1 MTDRLSVGAT
11 AAGPEGW
18 AAASRARG
26 TVDAVLLAG
35 AFFGANLGKAAYFGA
50 IIAGMSAPMMAYKL
64 IFGAGVLFPLFFLLL
79 RLRRWWPLYLFY
91 TLQLAFMTANLIS
104 FVNLDIHIKP
114 VQYVVL
120 FHEGLA
126 LIRYSAVPWSLEL
139 LVLLI
144 DLPVLLWMVGKRRQ
158 IRTALAES
166 RVLRPLAIGTAVV
179 MAATLIALQFGGHS
193 IAFLLSNP
201 WSGESRLI
209 KRYGV
214 AASNVVDIARLA
226 RDRDIESQFAYGPWI
241 ESEGRDPRHGN
252 ILLVQVEGLGA
263 NAIAHEFEGLPI
275 APYLTELAHGSVYY
289 PYTLTYHAAGGTSD
303 CEFSLINSVEALTSF
318 PSMKLRNYRYPNS
331 VARAL
336 ADGGYG
342 AFAFHGNYGSF
353 FNRDVAFRQMGYS
366 RFFDRLDM
374 GLPEAN
380 WGAKDEEVFE
390 FVLQTMQKQP
400 SPFFFHVITMSS
412 HEPFHYVRDY
422 YSDPRFDAVE
432 NSLVRDYFNSISYVD
447 QAIGSFVN
455 SALEIDP
462 LLRVVIVG
470 DHTPFVIDEGYDIAT
485 CKIDGRRMEFVPL
498 IIRVPGGRIARETER
513 VATMLDVGPTLL
525 ALSGLPFRI
534 RSEGVD
540 LLAGELPEGLVPFKG
555 GRFSRGRLFAA
566 VDGN

>member
-193 IAFLLSNP
+193 IAFLL
-201 WSGESRLI
+201 
-209 KRYGV
+209 
-214 AASNVVDIARLA
+214 
-226 RDRDIESQFAYGPWI
+226 
-241 ESEGRDPRHGN
+241 
-252 ILLVQVEGLGA
+252 
-263 NAIAHEFEGLPI
+263 
-275 APYLTELAHGSVYY
+275 
-289 PYTLTYHAAGGTSD
+289 
-303 CEFSLINSVEALTSF
+303 
-318 PSMKLRNYRYPNS
+318 
-331 VARAL
+331 
-336 ADGGYG
+336 
-342 AFAFHGNYGSF
+342 
-353 FNRDVAFRQMGYS
+353 
-366 RFFDRLDM
+366 
-374 GLPEAN
+374 
-380 WGAKDEEVFE
+380 
-390 FVLQTMQKQP
+390 
-400 SPFFFHVITMSS
+400 
-412 HEPFHYVRDY
+412 
-422 YSDPRFDAVE
+422 
-432 NSLVRDYFNSISYVD
+432 
-447 QAIGSFVN
+447 
-455 SALEIDP
+455 
-462 LLRVVIVG
+462 
-470 DHTPFVIDEGYDIAT
+470 
-485 CKIDGRRMEFVPL
+485 
-498 IIRVPGGRIARETER
+498 
-513 VATMLDVGPTLL
+513 
-525 ALSGLPFRI
+525 
-534 RSEGVD
+534 
-540 LLAGELPEGLVPFKG
+540 
-555 GRFSRGRLFAA
+555 
-566 VDGN
+566 